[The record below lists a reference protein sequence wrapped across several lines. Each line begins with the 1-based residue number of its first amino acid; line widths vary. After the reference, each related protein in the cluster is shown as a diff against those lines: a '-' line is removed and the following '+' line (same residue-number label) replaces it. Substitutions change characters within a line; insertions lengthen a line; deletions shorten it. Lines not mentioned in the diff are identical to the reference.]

1 MDFVRVEDYSVF
13 PWPERLWF
21 VALFLVAA
29 VVVAR
34 FRPRWLRALWL
45 DAWLLAVAWTLLV
58 SGPGW
63 PHPLMLVEIVLLS
76 GTPTGLT
83 ALWLARTRR
92 HQWLGTAVAQGVT
105 APIIYLCGLV
115 AAALVLVVIGE
126 VTGR

>member
-1 MDFVRVEDYSVF
+1 MDFANVEDYSVF

-29 VVVAR
+29 VAVAR

-76 GTPTGLT
+76 GIPTGLT

-92 HQWLGTAVAQGVT
+92 RPRLGTAVVQGVT
-105 APIIYLCGLV
+105 APVAYLCGLF
-115 AAALVLVVIGE
+115 AAALVLVGIWE
-126 VTGR
+126 VTGQ